1 MLTSRYIFI
10 SQTKIFGQNK
20 TFVLLIVANKN
31 DSLFRKKGRF
41 EGVNLGDVFFCQ
53 FSKAKSYV
61 VAIGLE
67 IRTAANC
74 DGKKLEKI
82 FEDLLK
88 FANIIDSNT

>member
-1 MLTSRYIFI
+1 M
-10 SQTKIFGQNK
+10 
-20 TFVLLIVANKN
+20 ANKN

-67 IRTAANC
+67 IRTAAKC
-74 DGKKLEKI
+74 DGKKLAKI
-82 FEDLLK
+82 LKDLLK
-88 FANIIDSNT
+88 FPNIIDSNTYIDDDIDGLIDYVLNKDRKVKHKN